1 LSYVPSQQ
9 RVEPVDGMLVDA
21 LTSRGTSNGDAM
33 TPRISAVVPTRNRP
47 DHAVP
52 CASSILRNA
61 GDDFEL
67 LVIDQS
73 DDDATEQALAVYA
86 GDRRFRYAR
95 SSSRGASAA
104 RNVGVEQ
111 STAAIIAFT
120 DDDCRVSADWLLQ
133 ISTLFEREPETA
145 LVFGKVSIPEEL
157 KGKGFAADF
166 EPHQRAYYHKLPPAH
181 VAWGIG
187 ANMSARRSLFE
198 RLGTFDPF
206 LGPGSPFLAGEESDL
221 AIRALAAGYKVVNA
235 AEIAVLHLGVRE
247 GDEASK
253 LMRGYGRAIGATLA
267 KHVRLGT
274 RESKALLLSWF
285 AHFAGKGLLNAAL
298 GRRPTGLGLVAGM
311 LAGAY
316 SSLSQPIDRVR
327 GIYISR

>member
-1 LSYVPSQQ
+1 
-9 RVEPVDGMLVDA
+9 
-21 LTSRGTSNGDAM
+21 M

-47 DHAVP
+47 DHAAP
-52 CASSILRNA
+52 CAGSILAYA

-73 DDDATEQALAVYA
+73 DDDATERALAAYN
-86 GDRRFRYAR
+86 GDRRFRHIR

-111 STAAIIAFT
+111 STAPIIAFT
-120 DDDCRVSADWLLQ
+120 DDDCRVATDWLQQ
-133 ISTLFEREPETA
+133 ISTLFEREPEAA
-145 LVFGKVSIPEEL
+145 LVFGRVSIPDDL

-166 EPHQRAYYHKLPPAH
+166 EPHQRAYYHELPSPQ

-198 RLGTFDPF
+198 RLGTFDPL
-206 LGPGSPFLAGEESDL
+206 LGPGSPFRAGEESDL
-221 AIRALAAGYKVVNA
+221 TIRALAAGYKVLNA

-253 LMRGYGRAIGATLA
+253 LMRGYGRAMGATLT

-274 RESKALLLSWF
+274 RESKALLLSWLT
-285 AHFAGKGLLNAAL
+285 HFAGQGLLNAVR
-298 GRRPTGLGLVAGM
+298 GKRPTGLGLVGGM

-316 SSLSQPIDRVR
+316 ASLSQPIDRAR
-327 GIYISR
+327 GIYTNR

>member
-1 LSYVPSQQ
+1 
-9 RVEPVDGMLVDA
+9 
-21 LTSRGTSNGDAM
+21 M
-33 TPRISAVVPTRNRP
+33 TPQISAVVPTRNRP
-47 DHAVP
+47 DHAAP
-52 CASSILRNA
+52 CAGSILANA

-73 DDDATEQALAVYA
+73 DDDATERALAVYA
-86 GDRRFRYAR
+86 GNRRFRYVR

-111 STAAIIAFT
+111 STAPIIAFT
-120 DDDCRVSADWLLQ
+120 DDDCRVSTDWLQQ
-133 ISTLFEREPETA
+133 ISSVFEQEPEA
-145 LVFGKVSIPEEL
+145 GLVFGRVSIPDEL

-166 EPHQRAYYHKLPPAH
+166 EPHQRAYHHEFPSPH

-198 RLGTFDPF
+198 RLGTFDPL
-206 LGPGSPFLAGEESDL
+206 LGPGSPFRAGEECDL

-235 AEIAVLHLGVRE
+235 AEIALLHLGVRE

-253 LMRGYGRAIGATLA
+253 LMRGYGRAMGATLT

-274 RESKALLLSWF
+274 RESKVLLLSWF
-285 AHFAGKGLLNAAL
+285 THFAGRGLLNAVR
-298 GRRPTGLGLVAGM
+298 GKRPTGLGLVGGM

-316 SSLSQPIDRVR
+316 LSLSHPIDRAR
-327 GIYISR
+327 GIYTDR

>member
-1 LSYVPSQQ
+1 
-9 RVEPVDGMLVDA
+9 
-21 LTSRGTSNGDAM
+21 M

-47 DHAVP
+47 DHASP
-52 CASSILRNA
+52 CVGSILGNA

-67 LVIDQS
+67 LIVDQS
-73 DDDATEQALAVYA
+73 DDDATEQALASYA
-86 GDRRFRYAR
+86 GDHRFRYVR

-111 STAAIIAFT
+111 STAPIIAFT
-120 DDDCRVSADWLLQ
+120 DDDCRVSTDWLQQ
-133 ISTLFEREPETA
+133 ISSLFEREPKAA

-157 KGKGFAADF
+157 KGRGFAADF
-166 EPHQRAYYHKLPPAH
+166 EPHQRAYYHELPPAH
-181 VAWGIG
+181 VAWGLG

-198 RLGTFDPF
+198 RLGTFDPL
-206 LGPGSPFLAGEESDL
+206 LGPGSPFRAGEESDL

-253 LMRGYGRAIGATLA
+253 LMRGYGRAMGATLT

-274 RESKALLLSWF
+274 RKSKGLLLSWF
-285 AHFAGKGLLNAAL
+285 THFAGKGLLNAAL
-298 GRRPTGLGLVAGM
+298 GRRPTGLGLVGGM

-316 SSLSQPIDRVR
+316 SSLSQPIDRTR
-327 GIYISR
+327 GIYTSR